1 MKMQLTIGMLSKA
14 TNVPSAT
21 LRSWERRYGIPSP
34 ERTPTGRRQYAEEQ
48 VAIVRELKARV
59 DKGERISQA
68 VKALKQTPLDWSNIA
83 QLDEHQ
89 TIWSALQKQMIYSVE
104 RFDEVALND
113 VYNEALALFPVTTV
127 TDSLLRPVLRTLG
140 ERWADRM
147 TGVAEEHFFTAF
159 LRAKIGALAHH
170 QRAYGQVGPK
180 LLLACLPDEAHEIG
194 LLLFCLEATQQH
206 FRCVCLGARTPLD
219 QIESLANTASY
230 EFDAVVLSAT
240 ADPPPEF
247 LASELQQVVQSI
259 SLPVFIGGLASV
271 KHQQAL
277 VHAGLHVL
285 GNEIEPALAGL
296 QHRLRSTRYRRQ
308 WGGGY

>member
-14 TNVPSAT
+14 TNVPPAT
-21 LRSWERRYGIPSP
+21 LRSWEQRYGIPSP
-34 ERTPTGRRQYAEEQ
+34 QRSETRRRLYTEEQ

-59 DKGERISQA
+59 DQGERISQA
-68 VKALKQTPLDWSNIA
+68 VKALNQTPLDWSNIA

-89 TIWSALQKQMIYSVE
+89 TIWSALQKQMILSVE
-104 RFDEVALND
+104 RFDEIALND
-113 VYNEALALFPVTTV
+113 IYNEALALFPVTTV

-170 QRAYGQVGPK
+170 QRAYGQIGPK

-206 FRCVCLGARTPLD
+206 FRTVCLGAKTPLD

-230 EFDAVVLSAT
+230 QFDAVVLSAT
-240 ADPPPEF
+240 VDPEPA
-247 LASELQQVVQSI
+247 LLTSELGNLVESI
-259 SLPVFIGGLASV
+259 PLPVFIGGLASV
-271 KHQQAL
+271 KHQQVL
-277 VHAGLHVL
+277 IGAGLHVL
-285 GNEIEPALAGL
+285 GNEIEPALSGL
-296 QHRLRSTRYRRQ
+296 LHSLRSTKYRRH
-308 WGGGY
+308 WGGR